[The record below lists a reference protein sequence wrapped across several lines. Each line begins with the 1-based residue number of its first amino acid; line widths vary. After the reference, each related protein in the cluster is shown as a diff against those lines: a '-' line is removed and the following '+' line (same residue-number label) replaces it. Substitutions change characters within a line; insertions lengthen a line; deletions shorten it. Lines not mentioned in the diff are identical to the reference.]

1 MITSSRILLILLLLT
16 SIMGCKSSRQV
27 AESVVHTETLPE
39 VEATHQDS
47 TFAIYQRTP
56 CFGMCPYF
64 NLTIY
69 ESGYAVYEGKNFV
82 DLIGFYHARFDK
94 SSLQK
99 IKETAESIQYFS
111 LDEKYDNPN
120 VTDLP
125 TTTTGIMKEGV
136 LKTVA
141 ARYKAPKAL
150 ESVYQ
155 VLDELI
161 EDAKWTQKTD
171 FKY

>member
-1 MITSSRILLILLLLT
+1 
-16 SIMGCKSSRQV
+16 
-27 AESVVHTETLPE
+27 
-39 VEATHQDS
+39 
-47 TFAIYQRTP
+47 
-56 CFGMCPYF
+56 
-64 NLTIY
+64 
-69 ESGYAVYEGKNFV
+69 
-82 DLIGFYHARFDK
+82 
-94 SSLQK
+94 
-99 IKETAESIQYFS
+99 
-111 LDEKYDNPN
+111 
-120 VTDLP
+120 
-125 TTTTGIMKEGV
+125 MKEGV